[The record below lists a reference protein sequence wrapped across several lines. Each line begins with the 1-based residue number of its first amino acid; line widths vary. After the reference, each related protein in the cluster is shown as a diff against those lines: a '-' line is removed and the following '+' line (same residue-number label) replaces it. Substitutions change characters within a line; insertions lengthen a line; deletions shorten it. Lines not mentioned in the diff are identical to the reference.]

1 MWLQNRNSCPAHLE
15 LLGDTR
21 QDIPG
26 VHVRDANT
34 DDAAMKVDWERV
46 PWSHPTASVLVVA
59 PRLERL
65 ELELGRVPPL
75 RVRGRPERP
84 EGRRRPSSDPCSP
97 GTASG

>member
-1 MWLQNRNSCPAHLE
+1 MWLQNRDSRPAHLE

-26 VHVRDANT
+26 VLVGDADT
-34 DDAAMKVDWERV
+34 DDAAMEVDRERV

-65 ELELGRVPPL
+65 ELELGECRLCACEVGRSDQKVDVDRVAI
-75 RVRGRPERP
+75 RA
-84 EGRRRPSSDPCSP
+84 SP